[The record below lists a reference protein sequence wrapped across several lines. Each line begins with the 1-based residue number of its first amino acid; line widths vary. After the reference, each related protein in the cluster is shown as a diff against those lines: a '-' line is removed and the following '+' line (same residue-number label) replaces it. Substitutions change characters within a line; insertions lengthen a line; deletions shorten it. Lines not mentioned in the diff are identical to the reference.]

1 MKIMKSLYFDK
12 QNLVIK
18 DIDIPVYGKGEVL
31 IRVLMAGICKTDLE
45 IVKGYMGFKG
55 VLGHEFVGE
64 VVNAENKGLI
74 GKRVVGEIN
83 CPCYSCPFC
92 LKKMTHHCP
101 NRTVLGIC
109 NRDGVFAEYTTLPEK
124 NLHIVP
130 DNMLDE
136 VAVFTEPVAA
146 GFRILEQVR
155 FNHEDLVI
163 VLGDGRMGQ
172 IIAQIIKPF
181 VKKLV
186 CVGKHKDKLILLQKL
201 GIETCLFGDCQ
212 VRNVDVVVDA
222 TGNPEA
228 QTFALDILR
237 PQGTLIIKSTTEK
250 PNVISLS
257 KVVVDEI
264 TIIGSRCGPFKPALK
279 ALAEKKIE
287 VEYMISHIFP
297 FEDIIK
303 AIEIAQNKDCLKF
316 LVDFRNK

>member
-1 MKIMKSLYFDK
+1 MKSLHFNG

-18 DIDIPVYGKGEVL
+18 DTNVPVCGQGEVL

-64 VVNAENKGLI
+64 VVNAENKDLI

-83 CPCYSCPFC
+83 CPCYTCPFC
-92 LKKMTHHCP
+92 LKGMTHHCP
-101 NRTVLGIC
+101 NRTVLGIY
-109 NRDGVFAEYTTLPEK
+109 NRDGVFAEYTTLTEK

-130 DNMLDE
+130 DNIPDE
-136 VAVFTEPVAA
+136 VIVFTEPVAA

-155 FNHEDLVI
+155 FNPDDFVI

-186 CVGKHKDKLILLQKL
+186 CVGKHEEKLVLLQRL
-201 GIETCLFGDCQ
+201 GIETRLFSDYQGK
-212 VRNVDVVVDA
+212 NVDIVIDA

-228 QTFALDILR
+228 QSFALDILR

-250 PNVISLS
+250 HNVVNFS
-257 KVVVDEI
+257 KVVVGEI

-279 ALAEKKIE
+279 ALVEKKVE

-297 FEDIIK
+297 FRDIIK
-303 AIEIAQNKDCLKF
+303 AFEISQNRDCLKV
-316 LVDFRNK
+316 LIDFRNK